1 MSTVNQHISIP
12 KNISSNDDLNFDFL
26 RKKGIEYIESLGSQF
41 WTDYNTHDPGITIL
55 EVLCYAITD
64 LGMRINL
71 PIEDLLSNTSTPIDE
86 QFFTAAE
93 ILPTQSVTAL
103 DYRKIIIDIDPKR
116 IKNCWLQKA
125 TKTLY
130 VNCKKGKISLKK
142 EDFADTLDTFIKE
155 TEIKGYYNILVDFDV
170 ENDAEKEDLKNKIIT
185 KFHEHRNLC
194 EDVLE
199 VKEVEIQ
206 PVAVCALIEIDPE
219 ADEEYIHALITLEL
233 EKYLSPTIK
242 YYSLAEMFE
251 KGYTSDQIFEGPFLD
266 NGFIDT
272 KELKDSSLRTE
283 VRLSDIMQI
292 IMNVEG
298 VTVIKDISLNNC
310 ESIESEGSVW
320 NLCIPTNKK
329 PSLCHKSTLNF
340 SKGILPVTINKTI
353 AKKYLAD
360 LKEDLVYSQK
370 KAAENREI
378 KIPMGKVTESDS
390 YTSIT
395 NNFTENYGIGEIG
408 LNESASPE
416 RKAKA
421 KQLKG
426 YLLFFDQILAS
437 YFKHLSN
444 VKELLSINNELPSTY
459 FTQMITDMTGFDEIA
474 NSKYLE
480 SSQEE
485 LDEAL
490 LSHLDATIKRQN
502 QIKDHLIA
510 RFAER
515 FAEYAFLMKSLY
527 GSSSDEIV
535 LQNKADF
542 LTNYDTISSQRAS
555 GFNYYKQPIA
565 NLWNTFNVTGLE
577 NRIAGLLGI
586 KGDTN
591 PLTGKR
597 GIKRKNLSNLFV
609 QIYDPSPA
617 TLPNLFRWRIRNSAN
632 QIILTATEDYPNQS
646 SAMEEMYFAI
656 LKIYE
661 TSEKEIEHAFDQLIE
676 NRDNGIAFQDT
687 VIDTFEVIESDTH
700 KYSFH
705 IINPEFV
712 DEISNPDRIIAR
724 QYKLYLTLEEVKE
737 AMLSLLKF
745 FKEEFSDEGI
755 FLVEH
760 LLLVPNPDEAI
771 DETYYMPICVDDCSE
786 DCCIPN
792 PYSFK
797 ISVVLPGYTYRFA
810 DVDFRN
816 YAEDVIRQ
824 EIPSHILGKIC
835 WIGYRKDHVIPPE
848 KDNDLMDFERDFR
861 KFLLDKTKNK
871 QDALPQFITSLTKLN
886 SIYPTGTLYNCV
898 DEEENISGKIVL
910 GRTNLGTL

>member
-12 KNISSNDDLNFDFL
+12 KNVSSNDDMSFDFL

-71 PIEDLLSNTSTPIDE
+71 PIEDLLSNASNPIDE

-93 ILPTQSVTAL
+93 ILPTQAVTAL
-103 DYRKIIIDIDPKR
+103 DYRKIIIDIDPAK
-116 IKNCWLQKA
+116 IKNCWLQKT
-125 TKTLY
+125 TKKLFI
-130 VNCKKGKISLKK
+130 NCKKGKISLKK
-142 EDFADTLDTFIKE
+142 EDFADTLPTFIKE
-155 TEIKGYYNILVDFDV
+155 SEIKGYYNILVDFEESTV
-170 ENDAEKEDLKNKIIT
+170 AEKKLLKTKIIE
-185 KFHEHRNLC
+185 KFHENRNLC
-194 EDVLE
+194 EDVLG
-199 VKEVEIQ
+199 VQEVEIQ
-206 PVAVCALIEIDPE
+206 PIAVCALIEIVPE
-219 ADEEYIHALITLEL
+219 ANEEYVHAAITLEL
-233 EKYLSPTIK
+233 EKYFSPTIR

-251 KGYTSDQIFEGPFLD
+251 KGYTSDEIYEGPFLD

-272 KELKDSSLRTE
+272 TELENSSLKTE

-298 VTVIKDISLNNC
+298 VSVIKDISLNNC
-310 ESIESEGSVW
+310 DAIEAEGSVW
-320 NLCIPTNKK
+320 NICIPANKK
-329 PSLCHKSTLNF
+329 PNLCSKSTLNF
-340 SKGILPVTINKTI
+340 SKGVLPVTVNKVK
-353 AKKYLAD
+353 AKKYLDD
-360 LKEDLVYSQK
+360 LKEDLAYSQK
-370 KAAENREI
+370 KAAKNREL
-378 KIPMGKVTESDS
+378 KIPQGRIVESDF
-390 YTSIT
+390 YTSVT
-395 NNFTENYGIGEIG
+395 NNFPENYGIGEIG
-408 LNESASPE
+408 LSDSASVE

-444 VKELLSINNELPSTY
+444 IKELLSINNSLPNTY
-459 FTQMITDMTGFDEIA
+459 FTQAISDMTGFKEIV
-474 NSKYLE
+474 NPTYL
-480 SSQEE
+480 SSSEE
-485 LDEAL
+485 KLDESL
-490 LSHLDATIKRQN
+490 FGHLDDAIKRQN
-502 QIKDHLIA
+502 EIKDHLIA

-527 GSSSDEIV
+527 GSSSEEIV
-535 LQNKADF
+535 LQNKSDF
-542 LTNYDTISSQRAS
+542 LINYNTISGQRGS
-555 GFNYYKQPIA
+555 GFNYFNQPVA

-586 KGDTN
+586 KGDRNPYTN
-591 PLTGKR
+591 KR
-597 GIKRKNLSNLFV
+597 GIRRKNISNLFV

-617 TLPNLFRWRIRNSAN
+617 VLPNLFRWRIRNSAN
-632 QIILTATEDYPNQS
+632 KIILTATEDYTNQS
-646 SAMEEMYFAI
+646 TAVKEMYFSI

-661 TSEKEIEHAFDQLIE
+661 TSEKEIEKAFENLIKDRE
-676 NRDNGIAFQDT
+676 NGVPFKDT

-712 DEISNPDRIIAR
+712 DDPDNPDRIIAR
-724 QYKLYLTLEEVKE
+724 QYKLYLTLEDVRA
-737 AMLSLLKF
+737 AMLDLLIF

-760 LLLVPNPDEAI
+760 ILLVPDPTKVI
-771 DETYYMPICVDDCSE
+771 DESYYMPICIEDCSE

-816 YAEDVIRQ
+816 FAENVIRQ

-835 WIGYRKDHVIPPE
+835 WIGYRKDHITP
-848 KDNDLMDFERDFR
+848 KDNDLLDFERDF
-861 KFLLDKTKNK
+861 KNFLTDKTQTK
-871 QDALPQFITSLTKLN
+871 QDALPDFIKSLSKLN

-898 DEEENISGKIVL
+898 DEEEEISGKIVL

>member
-1 MSTVNQHISIP
+1 MSTVNQHI
-12 KNISSNDDLNFDFL
+12 NISKNVNSNDDMSFDFL
-26 RKKGIEYIESLGSQF
+26 RKKGVEYIESLGSQF

-71 PIEDLLSNTSTPIDE
+71 PIEDLLSNASNPIEE
-86 QFFTAAE
+86 QFFTASE
-93 ILPTQSVTAL
+93 ILPTQAVTAL
-103 DYRKIIIDIDPKR
+103 DYRKILIDIDPKR
-116 IKNCWLQKA
+116 IKNCWLQK
-125 TKTLY
+125 TSKKLF
-130 VNCKKGKISLKK
+130 VNCKEGKISLKK
-142 EDFADTLDTFIKE
+142 EDFAGTLDTFIKE
-155 TEIKGYYNILVDFDV
+155 TEIKGYYNILVDFD
-170 ENDAEKEDLKNKIIT
+170 EKNVAQKELLKTQIIE
-185 KFHEHRNLC
+185 KFHANRNLC
-194 EDVLE
+194 EDILE

-206 PVAVCALIEIDPE
+206 PIAVCALIELNPE
-219 ADEEYIHALITLEL
+219 ANEEYVHAKITFEL

-251 KGYTSDQIFEGPFLD
+251 KGYSSDQIFEGPFLD
-266 NGFIDT
+266 RGFIDT
-272 KELKDSSLRTE
+272 IELEESSLRTE

-292 IMNVEG
+292 IMNVDG

-310 ESIESEGSVW
+310 EAIETEGSVW
-320 NLCIPTNKK
+320 NICIPANKK

-340 SKGILPVTINKTI
+340 SKGVLPVTVNKVK
-353 AKKYLAD
+353 AKKYLDD
-360 LKEDLVYSQK
+360 LKDELAYSQQD
-370 KAAENREI
+370 AAKNRELNI
-378 KIPMGKVTESDS
+378 PQGKITEADF

-395 NNFTENYGIGEIG
+395 NNFPENYGIGEIG
-408 LNESASPE
+408 LSESANTE

-444 VKELLSINNELPSTY
+444 VKELLSINGNLPNTY
-459 FTQMITDMTGFDEIA
+459 FTQAITDMTGFDEIV
-474 NSKYLE
+474 NDTYL
-480 SSQEE
+480 SSSEE
-485 LDEAL
+485 KLDEL
-490 LSHLDATIKRQN
+490 LFGDLDDAIKRQN

-527 GSSSDEIV
+527 GASSDEIV
-535 LQNKADF
+535 LQNKSDF
-542 LTNYDTISSQRAS
+542 LINYDTISSKRGSA
-555 GFNYYKQPIA
+555 FNYFNQPVS

-586 KGDTN
+586 KGDKN
-591 PLTGKR
+591 PVTGKR
-597 GIKRKNLSNLFV
+597 GIKRKNISGLFV
-609 QIYDPSPA
+609 QLYDPSPGV
-617 TLPNLFRWRIRNSAN
+617 LPNHFRWRIRNSAN
-632 QIILTATEDYPNQS
+632 QIILTATEDYPDQHD
-646 SAMEEMYFAI
+646 AIKEMYFSI

-661 TSEKEIEHAFDQLIE
+661 TSEKEIEHKFENLFE
-676 NRDNGIAFQDT
+676 NRDNGIAFKDT

-712 DEISNPDRIIAR
+712 DDLSNPDRIIAR
-724 QYKLYLTLEEVKE
+724 QYELYETLEEVKA
-737 AMLSLLKF
+737 AMLDLLIF

-760 LLLVPNPDEAI
+760 ILLVPNPDEVI
-771 DETYYMPICVDDCSE
+771 NETYYMPICVDDCSG
-786 DCCIPN
+786 DCCVPN

-816 YAEDVIRQ
+816 FAENVIRQ

-835 WIGYRKDHVIPPE
+835 WIGYRKDQITP
-848 KDNDLMDFERDFR
+848 KDNDLLDFEKDFK
-861 KFLLDKTKNK
+861 KFLMDKTQNK
-871 QDALPQFITSLTKLN
+871 QDALPKFIESLSKLN

-898 DEEENISGKIVL
+898 DEEEDISGKIVL
-910 GRTNLGTL
+910 GRTNLGTI

>member
-1 MSTVNQHISIP
+1 MSIVNQHISIP
-12 KNISSNDDLNFDFL
+12 KNISSNDDMNFDFL

-71 PIEDLLSNTSTPIDE
+71 PIEDLLSNNSNPIDE
-86 QFFTAAE
+86 QFFTASK
-93 ILPTQSVTAL
+93 ILPTQPVTAL
-103 DYRKIIIDIDPKR
+103 DYRKILIDIDPKR
-116 IKNCWLQKA
+116 IKNCWLQKT
-125 TKTLY
+125 TKKLF
-130 VNCKKGKISLKK
+130 VNCKQGKISLVK
-142 EDFADTLDTFIKE
+142 EDFSDTLDTFIKE
-155 TEIKGYYNILVDFDV
+155 TEIKGYYNILVDFD
-170 ENDAEKEDLKNKIIT
+170 ENDPAEKEILRTKIIE
-185 KFHEHRNLC
+185 KFHAHRNLC
-194 EDVLE
+194 EDILNVT
-199 VKEVEIQ
+199 EVEIQ
-206 PVAVCALIEIDPE
+206 PIAVCALIEIEPE

-242 YYSLAEMFE
+242 YYSLGEMFD
-251 KGYTSDQIFEGPFLD
+251 KGYSSDAIYEGPFLD

-272 KELKDSSLRTE
+272 TELKNSSLKTE

-292 IMNVEG
+292 IMNVKG

-310 ESIESEGSVW
+310 ELIESEGSVW
-320 NLCIPTNKK
+320 NICIPANKK

-340 SKGILPVTINKTI
+340 SKGVLPVTVNKNK
-353 AKKYLAD
+353 ARKYLED
-360 LKEDLVYSQK
+360 LKEDLAYTQQ
-370 KAAENREI
+370 KAAQNRDI
-378 KIPMGKVTESDS
+378 RLPQGKIVESDFYS
-390 YTSIT
+390 SIT
-395 NNFTENYGIGEIG
+395 NNFPENYGIGEIG
-408 LNESASPE
+408 LSETASAE

-444 VKELLSINNELPSTY
+444 IKEVLSINNELTTTY
-459 FTQMITDMTGFDEIA
+459 FTQAISDMTGFEEIVNEA
-474 NSKYLE
+474 YL
-480 SSQEE
+480 SSTEE
-485 LDEAL
+485 KLDEFL
-490 LSHLDATIKRQN
+490 LGHLDNSIKRQN
-502 QIKDHLIA
+502 QMKDHLIA

-527 GSSSDEIV
+527 GASSDEIV
-535 LQNKADF
+535 LQNKSDF
-542 LTNYDTISSQRAS
+542 LINYDTISSRRGT
-555 GFNYYKQPIA
+555 GFNYFNQPA
-565 NLWNTFNVTGLE
+565 SNLWNTFNVTGLE

-586 KGDTN
+586 KGDKN

-597 GIKRKNLSNLFV
+597 GIKRKNISNLFV

-617 TLPNLFRWRIRNSAN
+617 TLPNMFRWRIRNSAN
-632 QIILTATEDYPNQS
+632 KIILTATEDYPNQS
-646 SAMEEMYFAI
+646 AAMEEMYFSI

-661 TSEKEIEHAFDQLIE
+661 TSEKEIENAFEKLID
-676 NRDNGIAFQDT
+676 NRDKGIAFQDT
-687 VIDTFEVIESDTH
+687 VMDTFEVIESDTH

-712 DEISNPDRIIAR
+712 DDINNPDRIIAR
-724 QYKLYLTLEEVKE
+724 QYKLYLTLEEVKA
-737 AMLSLLKF
+737 AMLDLLKF

-760 LLLVPNPDEAI
+760 ILLVPTPGEGVS
-771 DETYYMPICVDDCSE
+771 EKYYMPICIDDCSD

-816 YAEDVIRQ
+816 FAEDVIRQ
-824 EIPSHILGKIC
+824 EIPAHILGKIC
-835 WIGYRKDHVIPPE
+835 WIGFRKDHITAT
-848 KDNDLMDFERDFR
+848 DNDLLDFEKDFK
-861 KFLLDKTKNK
+861 KFLMDKTQNG
-871 QDALPQFITSLTKLN
+871 QDALPQFIRSLTKLN
-886 SIYPTGTLYNCV
+886 SIYPTGTLYNCE
-898 DEEENISGKIVL
+898 DEEEEISGKIVL

>member
-1 MSTVNQHISIP
+1 MSTINQHITIP
-12 KNISSNDDLNFDFL
+12 KNISSNDDMNFDFL

-71 PIEDLLSNTSTPIDE
+71 PIEDLLSNSSSPIDE

-130 VNCKKGKISLKK
+130 VNCKEGKISLKK
-142 EDFADTLDTFIKE
+142 EDFIDTLDTFIKE

-170 ENDAEKEDLKNKIIT
+170 ENDTEKEVLKNKIIT

-194 EDVLE
+194 EDILE
-199 VKEVEIQ
+199 VKEIEIQ

-219 ADEEYIHALITLEL
+219 ADEEYVHALITLEL
-233 EKYLSPTIK
+233 EKYLSPTIN

-266 NGFIDT
+266 NGFIDSN
-272 KELKDSSLRTE
+272 ELNDSSLRTE

-329 PSLCHKSTLNF
+329 PTLCHKSTLNF
-340 SKGILPVTINKTI
+340 SKGILPVTINKTK

-360 LKEDLVYSQK
+360 LKEDLAYSQQ

-408 LNESASPE
+408 LPESASAE

-459 FTQMITDMTGFDEIA
+459 FTQVITDMTGFDEIA
-474 NSKYLE
+474 NNNYLD
-480 SSQEE
+480 STQEE

-661 TSEKEIEHAFDQLIE
+661 TSKKEIEHAFDQLIE

-687 VIDTFEVIESDTH
+687 VMDTFEVIESDTH

-712 DEISNPDRIIAR
+712 NDHSNPDRIIAR

-771 DETYYMPICVDDCSE
+771 DESYYMPICVDDCSE

-835 WIGYRKDHVIPPE
+835 WIGYRKDHIIPTG
-848 KDNDLMDFERDFR
+848 KNNDLMDFERDFR

-871 QDALPQFITSLTKLN
+871 QDALPQFITSLTQLN

>member
-12 KNISSNDDLNFDFL
+12 KNVSSNDDMNFDFL

-71 PIEDLLSNTSTPIDE
+71 PIEDLLSNNSNPIE
-86 QFFTAAE
+86 KQFFTASE
-93 ILPTQSVTAL
+93 ILPTQAVTAL
-103 DYRKIIIDIDPKR
+103 DYRKILIDIDPKR
-116 IKNCWLQKA
+116 IKNCWLQKT
-125 TKTLY
+125 TKKLF
-130 VNCKKGKISLKK
+130 VNCKEAKISLKK
-142 EDFADTLDTFIKE
+142 EDFSGTLETFIKE
-155 TEIKGYYNILVDFDV
+155 TEIKGYYTILADFD
-170 ENDAEKEDLKNKIIT
+170 ENNPAQKDLLKTKIIE
-185 KFHEHRNLC
+185 KFHANRNLC
-194 EDVLE
+194 EDILE

-206 PVAVCALIEIDPE
+206 PIAVCALIELQPE
-219 ADEEYIHALITLEL
+219 ANEEYVHALITLEL

-242 YYSLAEMFE
+242 YYSLSEMFE
-251 KGYTSDQIFEGPFLD
+251 KGYSSDQIFEGPFLD
-266 NGFIDT
+266 KGFIDT
-272 KELKDSSLRTE
+272 EELENSSLKTE

-292 IMNVEG
+292 IMNIEG
-298 VTVIKDISLNNC
+298 VSVIKDISLNNC
-310 ESIESEGSVW
+310 ESIETEGSVW
-320 NLCIPTNKK
+320 NICIPPNKK

-340 SKGILPVTINKTI
+340 SKGILPVTVNKAK
-353 AKKYLAD
+353 AKKYLDD
-360 LKEDLVYSQK
+360 LKDDLAYTQQN
-370 KAAENREI
+370 AAKNKEI
-378 KIPMGKVTESDS
+378 KIPKGKITASEFYS
-390 YTSIT
+390 SIS
-395 NNFTENYGIGEIG
+395 NNFPENYGIGEIG
-408 LNESASPE
+408 LSESASTE

-444 VKELLSINNELPSTY
+444 IKELLSIKSDLPNTY
-459 FTQMITDMTGFDEIA
+459 FTQAISDMTGFDEIVNEA
-474 NSKYLE
+474 YL
-480 SSQEE
+480 SSSEE
-485 LDEAL
+485 KRDEL
-490 LSHLDATIKRQN
+490 LFSHLDDTIKRQN

-527 GSSSDEIV
+527 GASSDEIV
-535 LQNKADF
+535 LQNKSDF
-542 LTNYDTISSQRAS
+542 LINYDTISSKRGS
-555 GFNYYKQPIA
+555 GFNYFNQPVS

-586 KGDTN
+586 KGDKN
-591 PLTGKR
+591 PITGKR
-597 GIKRKNLSNLFV
+597 GIKRKNIAGLFV
-609 QIYDPSPA
+609 QLYDPSPGV
-617 TLPNLFRWRIRNSAN
+617 LPNHFRWRIRNSAN
-632 QIILTATEDYPNQS
+632 KIILTATEDYLNQS
-646 SAMEEMYFAI
+646 SAIKEMYFSI

-661 TSEKEIEHAFDQLIE
+661 TSEKEIEQEFENLFE
-676 NRDNGIAFQDT
+676 NRNNGIAFKDT
-687 VIDTFEVIESDTH
+687 VINTFEVIESDTH

-712 DEISNPDRIIAR
+712 DDLSNPDRIIAR
-724 QYKLYLTLEEVKE
+724 QYELYETLEEVKE
-737 AMLSLLKF
+737 AMLDLLIF

-760 LLLVPNPDEAI
+760 ILLVPNPDEVI
-771 DETYYMPICVDDCSE
+771 DKSYYMPICLDDCSG

-816 YAEDVIRQ
+816 FAEDVIRQ

-835 WIGYRKDHVIPPE
+835 WIGYRKDQITP
-848 KDNDLMDFERDFR
+848 KDNDLLDFEEDFK
-861 KFLLDKTKNK
+861 KFLLDKTQNK
-871 QDALPQFITSLTKLN
+871 QDALPKFIASLAKLN
-886 SIYPTGTLYNCV
+886 SIYPTGSLYNCV
-898 DEEENISGKIVL
+898 DEEEDISGKIVL
-910 GRTNLGTL
+910 GRTNLGTI